1 MPPRLYTVR
10 PPTNPI
16 LQVLYFLIGSVL
28 LIGAIVMGAVILAV
42 VLGLAVILGIV
53 IYVRV
58 WWLNRKLTRA
68 GGRSSAGSGQDP
80 SSKPADSKVIEVEY
94 TVVNERDERD
104 DQAP

>member
-16 LQVLYFLIGSVL
+16 LQVLYFLVGAVL
-28 LIGAIVMGAVILAV
+28 LIGSIIMGAVILAV

-53 IYVRV
+53 IYIRV
-58 WWLNRKLTRA
+58 WWLKRKLARS
-68 GGRSSAGSGQDP
+68 GGGSSPGP
-80 SSKPADSKVIEVEY
+80 SKPADSEVIEVEY

-104 DQAP
+104 D